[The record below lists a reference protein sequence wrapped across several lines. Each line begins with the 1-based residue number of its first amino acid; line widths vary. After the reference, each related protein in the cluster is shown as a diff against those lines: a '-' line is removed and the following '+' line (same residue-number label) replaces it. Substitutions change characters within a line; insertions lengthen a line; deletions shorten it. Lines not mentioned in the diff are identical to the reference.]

1 MVFQLL
7 LLACLLF
14 QCQAILGSPTKKA
27 YIAYLGTSK
36 GVESSELTLIHHDIL
51 ARAVGS
57 IENARSSIIFSY
69 KYAFSGFSAYLTEQE
84 AETISRMPEVL
95 NIYPS
100 KTLHPLT
107 THSWDFLGM
116 AMPAKSSHAGSP
128 SAPTDVI
135 VGLLDTGIWPES
147 ESFKDTDMGP
157 VPARWKGTCV
167 NPPGTKANE
176 TVNCNKKLVGA
187 RYYNGAKVSTGP
199 YKNSR
204 DSVGHGTHTS
214 STAAGSLVPHASK
227 RGLAPGTARG
237 GAPNAR
243 IAMYKVC
250 WTDSCEEVDI
260 AAGFDDAINDGVDVL
275 SISLGGYPAVYS
287 VDVIA
292 IGAYHAV
299 ERGIMVSCAGGN
311 SGPFTGSVSN
321 GAPWIFTV
329 GASTIDRDINED
341 AKIAANR
348 KSRILR
354 GTTIPYKPAP
364 VVAEFSSRGPHT
376 ISPDIIKPD
385 VTAPGVEILAAW
397 PSNIP
402 DTDNGKEVFVEY
414 TFLSGTSMAC
424 PHVSGTIAYLKSIH
438 PTWSPAAIKS
448 AVMTTAITK
457 DNTNKTIVDPS
468 TNKAATVFD
477 VGNGEIQPAK
487 AVDPGL
493 VYDTDPLDYITY
505 LCNSG
510 YTSKQIQNI
519 TGDSSSKCPRN
530 DTSFSLNYP
539 SIAVLLDG
547 SSKTVERTV
556 TNVGNPRATY
566 TASVGS
572 AKGISISVTPSKLSF
587 TSAGQKLSYSV
598 TVSAK
603 GSIAADPQARK
614 WSFSDLTWED
624 GVHVVRSP
632 IAVRM

>member
-1 MVFQLL
+1 
-7 LLACLLF
+7 
-14 QCQAILGSPTKKA
+14 
-27 YIAYLGTSK
+27 
-36 GVESSELTLIHHDIL
+36 
-51 ARAVGS
+51 
-57 IENARSSIIFSY
+57 
-69 KYAFSGFSAYLTEQE
+69 
-84 AETISRMPEVL
+84 MPEVL

-100 KTLHPLT
+100 KTLHSLT
-107 THSWDFLGM
+107 THSWDFLGL
-116 AMPAKSSHAGSP
+116 AMPAKSSHTGSP
-128 SAPTDVI
+128 STDMI
-135 VGLLDTGIWPES
+135 VGLLDTES
-147 ESFKDTDMGP
+147 GQSRRVSRTPTWDL
-157 VPARWKGTCV
+157 CQ
-167 NPPGTKANE
+167 
-176 TVNCNKKLVGA
+176 LVGEELA
-187 RYYNGAKVSTGP
+187 SIHQAPKPMRLSTATRSSLEP
-199 YKNSR
+199 DTITERKSHKNSR

-227 RGLAPGTARG
+227 RGL
-237 GAPNAR
+237 APNAR

-287 VDVIA
+287 VNVIA

-299 ERGIMVSCAGGN
+299 ERGIMVSCAGGS

-329 GASTIDRDINED
+329 GASTIDREINED

-519 TGDSSSKCPRN
+519 TGDSSSKCPKN

-556 TNVGNPRATY
+556 TNVGNPSATY

-572 AKGISISVTPSKLSF
+572 AKGISISVTPTKLSF
-587 TSAGQKLSYSV
+587 TSAGQKLTYSV

-603 GSIAADPQARK
+603 GSITADPQAPK

>member
-1 MVFQLL
+1 MNELL
-7 LLACLLF
+7 
-14 QCQAILGSPTKKA
+14 T
-27 YIAYLGTSK
+27 
-36 GVESSELTLIHHDIL
+36 
-51 ARAVGS
+51 R
-57 IENARSSIIFSY
+57 
-69 KYAFSGFSAYLTEQE
+69 
-84 AETISRMPEVL
+84 
-95 NIYPS
+95 
-100 KTLHPLT
+100 
-107 THSWDFLGM
+107 
-116 AMPAKSSHAGSP
+116 
-128 SAPTDVI
+128 
-135 VGLLDTGIWPES
+135 
-147 ESFKDTDMGP
+147 
-157 VPARWKGTCV
+157 
-167 NPPGTKANE
+167 
-176 TVNCNKKLVGA
+176 KLVGA

-329 GASTIDRDINED
+329 GASTIDREINED
-341 AKIAANR
+341 AKIAA
-348 KSRILR
+348 K

-376 ISPDIIKPD
+376 ISPDIIKVLERHTMKLVTYLALQPD

-448 AVMTTAITK
+448 AVMTTA
-457 DNTNKTIVDPS
+457 
-468 TNKAATVFD
+468 
-477 VGNGEIQPAK
+477 K

-519 TGDSSSKCPRN
+519 TGDSSSKCPKN

-556 TNVGNPRATY
+556 TNVGNPSATY

-572 AKGISISVTPSKLSF
+572 AKGISISVTPTKLSF

-603 GSIAADPQARK
+603 GSIAADPQAPK

-632 IAVRM
+632 IAAHTSENLSSSISNAHLSIIFSYKYAFSGFSAYLTEEEAKTISSHCLTDHCVGMPEVLNIYPSKTLHSLTTHSWDFLGLAMPAKSSHTGSPSTDVIIRLLDTGNLQNSLGKAQCVYLLCA

>member
-1 MVFQLL
+1 MIELL
-7 LLACLLF
+7 
-14 QCQAILGSPTKKA
+14 T
-27 YIAYLGTSK
+27 
-36 GVESSELTLIHHDIL
+36 
-51 ARAVGS
+51 R
-57 IENARSSIIFSY
+57 
-69 KYAFSGFSAYLTEQE
+69 
-84 AETISRMPEVL
+84 
-95 NIYPS
+95 
-100 KTLHPLT
+100 
-107 THSWDFLGM
+107 
-116 AMPAKSSHAGSP
+116 
-128 SAPTDVI
+128 
-135 VGLLDTGIWPES
+135 
-147 ESFKDTDMGP
+147 
-157 VPARWKGTCV
+157 
-167 NPPGTKANE
+167 
-176 TVNCNKKLVGA
+176 KLVGA

-329 GASTIDRDINED
+329 GASTIDREINED
-341 AKIAANR
+341 AKIAA
-348 KSRILR
+348 K

-376 ISPDIIKPD
+376 ISPDIIKVLKRHTMKLVTYLALQPD

-448 AVMTTAITK
+448 AVMTTGKSRENKIKLETQECSWQLSPKTTPTK
-457 DNTNKTIVDPS
+457 QSSIQALTRQRLFS
-468 TNKAATVFD
+468 TLETVRS
-477 VGNGEIQPAK
+477 NQQK
-487 AVDPGL
+487 QSPGL

-519 TGDSSSKCPRN
+519 TGDSSSKCPKN

-556 TNVGNPRATY
+556 TNVGNPSATY

-572 AKGISISVTPSKLSF
+572 AKGISISQQAELHKRRTEADLQRHRLRQGIHNGGSPSAEMEASRISPGKMECTLC
-587 TSAGQKLSYSV
+587 
-598 TVSAK
+598 
-603 GSIAADPQARK
+603 AA
-614 WSFSDLTWED
+614 
-624 GVHVVRSP
+624 RSP
-632 IAVRM
+632 